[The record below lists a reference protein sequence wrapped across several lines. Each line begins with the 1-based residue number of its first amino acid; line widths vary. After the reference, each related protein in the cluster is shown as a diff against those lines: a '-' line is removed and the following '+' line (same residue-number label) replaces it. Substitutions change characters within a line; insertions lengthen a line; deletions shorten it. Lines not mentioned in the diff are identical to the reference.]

1 MFVFK
6 LTPRYGRLLIAS
18 LTLIACAVIFIHYAQ
33 HKEDG
38 ERDLNRLQGT
48 WRLVEY
54 KTGWGKVPVTEEFLW
69 IFQENKFYRK
79 SAYGQMTYE
88 VRVDPMTNPKTLE
101 MLPRFFNVSRK
112 QSSPSYVIYKFEGE
126 RLLVAHS
133 RVDGKYPQSFVPS
146 KPDDKT
152 SVVSCVE
159 TWERIDREGKIP
171 EEMLRNFDDV
181 SIKRSRNSE
190 AETALVQFFIQF
202 TKGKSLEVIRPF
214 VADGKAEELLKVF
227 ANRSVDVPEDFD
239 EMVKEWTA
247 RDAEIG
253 ERLTVNGEL
262 LKVGAE
268 HFQDDRVL
276 LVLQE
281 KGADQQPFWLS
292 RDGGRWKVDVTG
304 FIAEKRSRDL
314 GLFGG
319 ILVGMT
325 QDRVRGRLNGYK
337 LRRQLQS
344 FEMIRETD
352 SELIVDW
359 RNESGKLVRHTWSFV
374 DGKLVGYASE
384 VRAQ

>member
-1 MFVFK
+1 MLVSLPNSRFMRLSV
-6 LTPRYGRLLIAS
+6 LLIAS
-18 LTLIACAVIFIHYAQ
+18 LALAANCPQWARADDE
-33 HKEDG
+33 KA
-38 ERDLNRLQGT
+38 DLTRIQGT

-54 KTGWGKVPVTEEFLW
+54 ETSSGKHSQKKESLW
-69 IFQENKFYRK
+69 VFKNDKLYRK
-79 SAYGQMTYE
+79 SMYVESTFEFRLDAAAT
-88 VRVDPMTNPKTLE
+88 PKILE
-101 MLPRFFNVSRK
+101 MLPRFSDIPRK
-112 QSSPSYVIYKFEGE
+112 QSSPEFAIYRFDGE
-126 RLLVAHS
+126 RLLIAES
-133 RVDGKYPQSFVPS
+133 RVIGERPQSFFPS
-146 KPDDKT
+146 RTGDDEN
-152 SVVSCVE
+152 VVDFVL
-159 TWERIDREGKIP
+159 TLERIDREGKIP

-227 ANRSVDVPEDFD
+227 ANRPVDVPEDFD

-268 HFQDDRVL
+268 HFQADRVL